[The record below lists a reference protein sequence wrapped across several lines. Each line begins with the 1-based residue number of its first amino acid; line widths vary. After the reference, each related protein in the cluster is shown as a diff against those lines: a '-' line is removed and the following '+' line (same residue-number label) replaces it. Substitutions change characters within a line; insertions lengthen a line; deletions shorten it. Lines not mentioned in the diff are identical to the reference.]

1 MSLEDRYEAQ
11 HQAMIIIETLI
22 QFDDQWLASETEIV
36 NALKQIWET
45 DLYKSCEANVSCD
58 LWHLV
63 AKILLHFFSHHTND
77 INLLFL
83 LLKALCMRFIPDFQV
98 RPSIGWA
105 MKRIKI
111 NRNFRFVFQFLRDF
125 LQNTVAQS
133 YTCEWKRKA
142 FFQFVEDFNNPNM
155 SQELKAKVFTTPS
168 IEKRIRRNQNVL
180 TDFLFVLFFRS

>member
-1 MSLEDRYEAQ
+1 MSNEDRYEAQ
-11 HQAMIIIETLI
+11 HQAMLIIQTLI
-22 QFDDQWLASETEIV
+22 EFDDQWLASETEII

-45 DLYKSCEANVSCD
+45 DLYKSCEGNVSCD

-63 AKILLHFFSHHTND
+63 AKILLHYFSHHTND

-98 RPSIGWA
+98 KENISFFNN
-105 MKRIKI
+105 KRAKSLIPL
-111 NRNFRFVFQFLRDF
+111 QFLRDF

-142 FFQFVEDFNNPNM
+142 FFQFVEDFNNANM
-155 SQELKAKVFTTPS
+155 SQELKAKVSASSEIKF
-168 IEKRIRRNQNVL
+168 
-180 TDFLFVLFFRS
+180 D

>member
-1 MSLEDRYEAQ
+1 MPQSKGKQIYRISQHHRFTLLNTHSQQVILVSLEDRYEAQ
-11 HQAMIIIETLI
+11 HQAMLIIQTLI
-22 QFDDQWLASETEIV
+22 EFDDQWLASENEIV

-98 RPSIGWA
+98 SVS
-105 MKRIKI
+105 
-111 NRNFRFVFQFLRDF
+111 VF
-125 LQNTVAQS
+125 
-133 YTCEWKRKA
+133 Y
-142 FFQFVEDFNNPNM
+142 
-155 SQELKAKVFTTPS
+155 
-168 IEKRIRRNQNVL
+168 
-180 TDFLFVLFFRS
+180 

>member
-1 MSLEDRYEAQ
+1 MPHLKGKQIYRISQHHRFTILKSHSQQVILVSLEDRYEAQ
-11 HQAMIIIETLI
+11 HQAMLIIQTLI
-22 QFDDQWLASETEIV
+22 EFDDQWLAPENEIV

-98 RPSIGWA
+98 SVS
-105 MKRIKI
+105 
-111 NRNFRFVFQFLRDF
+111 VFI
-125 LQNTVAQS
+125 
-133 YTCEWKRKA
+133 RKLT
-142 FFQFVEDFNNPNM
+142 
-155 SQELKAKVFTTPS
+155 ELLA
-168 IEKRIRRNQNVL
+168 
-180 TDFLFVLFFRS
+180 